1 MDISVTPSWPDAV
14 EISNVNGKSEIILL
28 CEHASNHIPEEYER
42 LGLDR
47 HHLERHIAWDIGA
60 EKLARELAR
69 RLDAIAFLGRYS
81 RLLIDLNRPLGT
93 RGSIPLRSEDTDIP
107 GNTGLSEKER
117 DFRADKMFWPF
128 HHAVQKHVSERLDK
142 GIATCIVSV
151 HSFTPVF
158 LNQFRPWH
166 AGVLYGEARSF
177 GERAV
182 ALLQANRD
190 LVVEP
195 NVPYVISLED
205 DYAVPVYGDSLGI
218 PAILLEIRQD
228 LLADDAGIQSWAD
241 YLTTMLSA
249 QPWHSEASR
258 A

>member
-1 MDISVTPSWPDAV
+1 MDISAAARWPDAV
-14 EISNVNGKSEIILL
+14 EILNATGKSEIILL
-28 CEHASNHIPEEYER
+28 CEHASNHIPEEYDC
-42 LGLDR
+42 LGLEPR
-47 HHLERHIAWDIGA
+47 HLERHIAWDIGA
-60 EKLARELAR
+60 EKLARQLAR

-107 GNTGLSEKER
+107 GNAGLSEKER
-117 DFRADKMFWPF
+117 DFRADRMFWPF
-128 HHAVQKHVSERLDK
+128 HHAVRRHVSERLDM

-158 LNQFRPWH
+158 LNQCRPWH
-166 AGVLYGEARSF
+166 AGVLYGEARTF

-190 LVVEP
+190 LVVAP

-205 DYAVPVYGDSLGI
+205 DYAVPVYGDGLGI

-228 LLADDAGIQSWAD
+228 LLAADAGIQSWAD
-241 YLTTMLSA
+241 HLTTMLSA
-249 QPWHSEASR
+249 KPWHSEA
-258 A
+258 AQT